1 MEKCIDCQL
10 RLAISATR
18 ILVLKVNGV
27 SERSNPKQNK
37 AKIKLEF
44 KQQFLMKQNSKNNY
58 TSLW

>member
-1 MEKCIDCQL
+1 MV
-10 RLAISATR
+10 
-18 ILVLKVNGV
+18 LV
-27 SERSNPKQNK
+27 RDPKQNK